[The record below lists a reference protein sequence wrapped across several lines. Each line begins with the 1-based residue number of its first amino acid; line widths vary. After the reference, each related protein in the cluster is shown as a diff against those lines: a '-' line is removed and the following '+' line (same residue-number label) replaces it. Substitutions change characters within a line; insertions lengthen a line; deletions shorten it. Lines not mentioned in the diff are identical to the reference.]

1 MKHPNSSFHST
12 ILPEHVYLA
21 TNPGGQHYV
30 STSSLDTCK
39 TFATRRS
46 VCRNLV
52 VYDSEARPTCEIQIL
67 FSNSKQI
74 PETCTTSTFPA
85 EVQTF
90 QTLDFNKWLYVLDR
104 QISCILQCHN
114 QLSNFKLQGAG
125 VLTLPQG
132 CKLHTGYSTLAAYQE
147 AEENVTIPIVI
158 PDIRTD
164 DCYEKTQSMDTP
176 RLIPITINETPLD
189 SLRSIQHH
197 LDRYS
202 EELKRMR
209 KATESQSF
217 VQRNHSSFMWVYISI
232 AFLIVTYFVIKLC
245 NGCPNTRRRRTTHGG
260 GCIRIFNNCFD
271 YSSRRRSTQV
281 AIPMRGIHPQT
292 SSISEDE
299 DEDNIRIRPPSS
311 NSQRSGANT
320 QSLF

>member
-1 MKHPNSSFHST
+1 M
-12 ILPEHVYLA
+12 
-21 TNPGGQHYV
+21 

-46 VCRNLV
+46 VCKNLV

-74 PETCTTSTFPA
+74 PETCTTPTFPA

-104 QISCILQCHN
+104 QISSILQCHN
-114 QLSNFKLQGAG
+114 ELSNFKLQGAG

-202 EELKRMR
+202 EELKRMK

-217 VQRNHSSFMWVYISI
+217 VQRNHSSFMWVYII
-232 AFLIVTYFVIKLC
+232 MAFLIVTYFVIKLY

-271 YSSRRRSTQV
+271 YSSRRRSIVSNAPLLCVGEQIV
-281 AIPMRGIHPQT
+281 HDDDNFCEDMEERAVMSDELFLGSIRGLNVQQRDLFQKVSRAI
-292 SSISEDE
+292 END
-299 DEDNIRIRPPSS
+299 
-311 NSQRSGANT
+311 
-320 QSLF
+320 L